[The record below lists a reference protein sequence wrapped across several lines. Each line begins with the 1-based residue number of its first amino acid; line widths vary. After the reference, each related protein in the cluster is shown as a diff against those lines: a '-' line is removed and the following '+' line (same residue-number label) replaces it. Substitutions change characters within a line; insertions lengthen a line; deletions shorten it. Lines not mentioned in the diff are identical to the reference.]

1 MEKRDFFVSMWG
13 SVKGWQAN
21 SVHTDAGFCLLMPD
35 FPQQLKTNAAVNTSS
50 NPRPQKVCRLF
61 YMQWIQI
68 SLFLAMH
75 CSPGL
80 QLSGCAIVSSKSKL
94 GDGANW
100 QPWDGVSSKPQCPTW
115 QPSFSSSFSYLL
127 VLLNDHR
134 LIAKWGPFPII
145 FRFAKKQIRDC
156 IYKAID

>member
-1 MEKRDFFVSMWG
+1 MQG
-13 SVKGWQAN
+13 SVRRWQAN
-21 SVHTDAGFCLLMPD
+21 SVHTDAGFWLLMPA
-35 FPQQLKTNAAVNTSS
+35 FPQQLKTNVAVNMSS
-50 NPRPQKVCRLF
+50 NPRPQKVCEQF

-68 SLFLAMH
+68 SFLAMH
-75 CSPGL
+75 CSLGL

-94 GDGANW
+94 GDGASW
-100 QPWDGVSSKPQCPTW
+100 QPRDGVSSKPQCPTW

-134 LIAKWGPFPII
+134 RIAKWGPFPII

-156 IYKAID
+156 TYKAID

>member
-1 MEKRDFFVSMWG
+1 MQG
-13 SVKGWQAN
+13 SVRRWQAN
-21 SVHTDAGFCLLMPD
+21 SVHTDAGFCLMPA
-35 FPQQLKTNAAVNTSS
+35 FPQQLKTNVAVNMSS
-50 NPRPQKVCRLF
+50 NPRPQKVCEQF

-68 SLFLAMH
+68 SFLAMH
-75 CSPGL
+75 CSLGL

-94 GDGANW
+94 GDGASW
-100 QPWDGVSSKPQCPTW
+100 QPRDGVSSKPQCPTW

-134 LIAKWGPFPII
+134 WIAKWGPFPII

-156 IYKAID
+156 TYKAID